1 MRNPPYKPQ
10 AKEIRCLGWIRG
22 DHGWTYS
29 AHISRNWAFQSRPYL
44 LLERIKRWNYL
55 ENILIKFQIEDKRY
69 TGLNYKPPFLESSYL
84 LGQLIYRNNLLPP
97 DSIKEMTIFERT
109 TLLRMIEYHVSSSLA
124 EERET
129 TGNAFKHFHQPIKGN
144 VSSSSFSSQSQSASS
159 SPTKFPEGIR

>member
-109 TLLRMIEYHVSSSLA
+109 TLLRMIEYHVELLFSRGKGDNWQCFQTLPSA
-124 EERET
+124 
-129 TGNAFKHFHQPIKGN
+129 HQGILITNK
-144 VSSSSFSSQSQSASS
+144 VSRGYQM
-159 SPTKFPEGIR
+159 I